1 MEIAAAE
8 RRRRK
13 REPGDAVGAVRPA
26 ARRRSATT
34 EDVTDD
40 EVEEFFA
47 ILSRM
52 REATRLLAPSAAA
65 GREAAKAESAPRWR
79 PAFEREDFEEAG
91 AAESASRRRDRR
103 SVASEGWERSRKAAA
118 EREDDCDE
126 EERVAENG
134 TAGRSLDL
142 NEEPAGD
149 E

>member
-8 RRRRK
+8 TRRRK
-13 REPGDAVGAVRPA
+13 RPPGDAVGVERPA
-26 ARRRSATT
+26 PRRRSATT

-47 ILSRM
+47 ILHRM
-52 REATRLLAPSAAA
+52 REATRLLAPSVPA
-65 GREAAKAESAPRWR
+65 GGEAAKAESAPRWR

-91 AAESASRRRDRR
+91 AGENWRR
-103 SVASEGWERSRKAAA
+103 VAREGWERSRKAAA
-118 EREDDCDE
+118 EREDDFDE
-126 EERVAENG
+126 EETVAENG